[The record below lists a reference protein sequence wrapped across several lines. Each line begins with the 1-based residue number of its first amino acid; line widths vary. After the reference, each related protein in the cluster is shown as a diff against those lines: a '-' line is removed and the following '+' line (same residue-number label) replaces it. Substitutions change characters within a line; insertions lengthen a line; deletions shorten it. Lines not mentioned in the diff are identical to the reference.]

1 MLWSDSLED
10 KQKLEHEAENQ
21 FTSKFEQLH

>member
-1 MLWSDSLED
+1 MLWSDSLEG
-10 KQKLEHEAENQ
+10 KQKLVHEAENQ